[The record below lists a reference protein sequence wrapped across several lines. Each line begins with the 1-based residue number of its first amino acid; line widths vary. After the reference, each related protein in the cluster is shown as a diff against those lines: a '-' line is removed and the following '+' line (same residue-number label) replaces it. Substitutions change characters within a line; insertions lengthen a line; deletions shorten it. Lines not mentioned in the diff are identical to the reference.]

1 MFKSGLRLPF
11 LAIAQDLLG
20 YLNLALSQIKPKG
33 WRCFLSCCILW
44 PFVLGEGNPLTIK
57 EFLYVYRAVRY
68 NWLFSSQVRE
78 KSKVISLRSS
88 YSSNK
93 KWETFFFVS
102 RDLEFP
108 LLRVLYWGEGFLVG
122 GWNRIVVVSSLIF

>member
-20 YLNLALSQIKPKG
+20 YLNLALSQIKPK
-33 WRCFLSCCILW
+33 
-44 PFVLGEGNPLTIK
+44 EGNPLTIK